1 MPKDSDQYLSEILDI
16 PSIPVI
22 EKPEIIE
29 DIIQPTEI
37 VVSTPK
43 SIKRQKVEV
52 VRQDFN
58 EARKNMKELISTG
71 FDAIDGMMKVAS
83 ASDSPR
89 AYEVVSILLKTMTE
103 MNTGLVELHGK
114 ANKSE
119 PESIKQ
125 IKNTT
130 NNSIFVGSTKDLQNI
145 INQSRSQ
152 LKTLN
157 HEEIPDDEA

>member
-1 MPKDSDQYLSEILDI
+1 MSEDKLSDFLDI
-16 PSIPVI
+16 KPI
-22 EKPEIIE
+22 EESVS
-29 DIIQPTEI
+29 TEI
-37 VVSTPK
+37 AVPEVK
-43 SIKRQKVEV
+43 SIKRQKKDLVS
-52 VRQDFN
+52 QDFN
-58 EARKNMKELISTG
+58 EARSNMKDLIQTG
-71 FDAIDGMMKVAS
+71 FNAIDGMMKVAE

-103 MNTGLVELHGK
+103 MNSGLVELHEK
-114 ANKSE
+114 ANKAE
-119 PESIKQ
+119 PQSSKN

-157 HEEIPDDEA
+157 HEEIKNDED